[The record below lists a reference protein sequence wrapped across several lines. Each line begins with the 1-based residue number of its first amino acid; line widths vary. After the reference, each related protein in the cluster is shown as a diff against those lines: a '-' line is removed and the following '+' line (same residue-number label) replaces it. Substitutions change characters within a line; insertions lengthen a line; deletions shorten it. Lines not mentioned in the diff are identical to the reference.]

1 MSYLDVTHIAVNV
14 PDLRE
19 AEAFYCDLFGLEVAW
34 RDCEGAA
41 SPFATWDQLD
51 AVQAQPAVIMLWR
64 DVFKLALGAE
74 PASRTSTGALSHI
87 GLQVTPERLVSIR
100 ERVTIL
106 GLPCPALA
114 RR

>member
-87 GLQVTPERLVSIR
+87 GLQVTPARLVSIR